1 MSNFKVG
8 DEVRVLEKADGG
20 DVQVGTVD
28 VITYVG
34 DVGVVAVGN
43 STCRWFL
50 GVSGGKLELVNPE
63 PVCHNAPHMHHKE
76 IIAWAEGAQIQ
87 WFGLYSQKWNDSDGT
102 PVWSTDVKYRVKPAV
117 NPRLEALNDKLAE
130 LNKEISE
137 IKKQIKELNK

>member
-1 MSNFKVG
+1 MSDFKVG
-8 DEVRVLEKADGG
+8 DKVRVLEMAIGG
-20 DVQVGTVD
+20 DILVGTVD
-28 VITYVG
+28 VIT
-34 DVGVVAVGN
+34 DVRGNGVVLVGKSSCN
-43 STCRWFL
+43 YFL
-50 GVSGGKLELVNPE
+50 GGHGGKLELVNPE

>member
-50 GVSGGKLELVNPE
+50 GVNGGKIELVKPTALEHGKAYQFTNIE
-63 PVCHNAPHMHHKE
+63 DNTIHGIYNEDDHYFK
-76 IIAWAEGAQIQ
+76 
-87 WFGLYSQKWNDSDGT
+87 GT
-102 PVWSTDVKYRVKPAV
+102 CVEWCVS
-117 NPRLEALNDKLAE
+117 
-130 LNKEISE
+130 
-137 IKKQIKELNK
+137 